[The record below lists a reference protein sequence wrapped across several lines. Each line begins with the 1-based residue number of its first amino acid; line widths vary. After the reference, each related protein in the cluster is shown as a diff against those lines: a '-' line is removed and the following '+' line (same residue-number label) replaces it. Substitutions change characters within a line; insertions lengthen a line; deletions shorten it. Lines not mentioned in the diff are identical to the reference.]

1 MPLPEQV
8 NSFADLQRALSAK
21 RLESYRPPGASNE
34 KTVQMYLW
42 NAAISEALF
51 PMLQQL
57 EVAFRNTLHQSIG
70 TAWNDSHWLMNG
82 LSILDLRE
90 VEKVRDSKLS
100 LQRQMKPVTE
110 DDLVGELS
118 FGFWTSLT
126 DSRYDRH
133 WPRFIKNAFP
143 HCINSM
149 RTRDEISSRANKL
162 RKLRNAVFHHHSIW
176 HWSNLEQHH
185 RDGFA
190 LISWISPELTR
201 ITKAQDRFPGIFAA
215 RP

>member
-1 MPLPEQV
+1 MASPEQV
-8 NSFADLQRALSAK
+8 NSFVDLKRALSAR
-21 RLESYRPPGASNE
+21 RLESYRPPGASDE
-34 KTVQMYLW
+34 KTVQTYLW

-70 TAWNDSHWLMNG
+70 AAWGNSEWLMNG
-82 LSILDLRE
+82 HPILDPRE
-90 VEKVRDSKLS
+90 VVKVKDAKITLTN
-100 LQRQMKPVTE
+100 QKKPLTE

-118 FGFWTSLT
+118 FGFWTSLS

-133 WPRFIKNAFP
+133 WPRFIKAAFP
-143 HCINSM
+143 NCINSM

-176 HWSNLEQHH
+176 HWRDVDQHH

-190 LISWISPELTR
+190 LISWISPELAR
-201 ITKAQDRFPGIFAA
+201 ITKAQDRFPEVFAN